1 MSKVGW
7 PTGQRARRLALTC
20 GVSLTVV
27 AVGLVIY
34 WCWSNVLSVIQ
45 TYIIMHRL
53 KVANPIDSFIQ
64 KVTGKAPAPT

>member
-27 AVGLVIY
+27 AVGLVIF
-34 WCWSNVLSVIQ
+34 L
-45 TYIIMHRL
+45 
-53 KVANPIDSFIQ
+53 PDSHTP
-64 KVTGKAPAPT
+64 VSAPAPTPHPSTVRE